1 MINRRFLWYL
11 QLVQISEHTLFSS
24 LSKTLGKYKDSND
37 VKIICLYVKNILHLS
52 KILYNMKTITL
63 FPFLLFS
70 CSFQDN
76 HKVLSESDKIIRVY
90 DVNENLLIENNTG
103 ISEKNKSDKII
114 RVYDVNE
121 NLLTENIV
129 GQ

>member
-1 MINRRFLWYL
+1 
-11 QLVQISEHTLFSS
+11 
-24 LSKTLGKYKDSND
+24 
-37 VKIICLYVKNILHLS
+37 
-52 KILYNMKTITL
+52 MKTITL